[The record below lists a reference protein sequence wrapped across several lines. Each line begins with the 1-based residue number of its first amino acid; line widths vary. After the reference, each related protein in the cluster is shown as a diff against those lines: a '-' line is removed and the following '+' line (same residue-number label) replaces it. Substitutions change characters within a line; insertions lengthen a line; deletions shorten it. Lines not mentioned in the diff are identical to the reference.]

1 MKKENKFT
9 IIIITSL
16 ILTITLTEISNFFT
30 ECTNINQEVFRL
42 HILANSNSDYDQNMK
57 LLVRD
62 KILELDT
69 ELFMSKDITT
79 QTLSLIKLQAESVL
93 QQNNCFLPVQ
103 VELTNMYFTTRF
115 YEKYTLPAGN
125 YDALRITIGEAVGD
139 NWWCVLYPPLCL
151 PAATNEVDNILTNE
165 QVEIIANGEEY
176 EFKFALYEF
185 YSLILDFIEN

>member
-62 KILELDT
+62 RILELDT